1 MFIAHRGKVSAS
13 SKENTLESFKKA
25 IDDNKYQG
33 FELDVRTTKDKELI
47 VFHDFFNNAN
57 LINKTM
63 KNDLDKDICLLED
76 VLKLDT
82 DKIILIEIKEKDIDV
97 NKLNGLLL
105 KYFKKNIYVM
115 SFYKEPIKKLLQ
127 LRPMYKCGILNYLFN
142 SEISYNEYDF
152 IVLLDKTITAN
163 LISYFQSRKLEVF
176 SYGITKN
183 NFLYP
188 SNVYYI
194 VDDKIFNE

>member
-25 IDDNKYQG
+25 IGDNKYQG

-82 DKIILIEIKEKDIDV
+82 DKIILIEIKEKDIDI
-97 NKLNGLLL
+97 NKLNNLLL

-115 SFYKEPIKKLLQ
+115 SFYKEPIKKLLK
-127 LRPMYKCGILNYLFN
+127 LKPMYKCGILNYLFN

>member
-82 DKIILIEIKEKDIDV
+82 DKIILIEIKEKDT
-97 NKLNGLLL
+97 
-105 KYFKKNIYVM
+105 
-115 SFYKEPIKKLLQ
+115 S
-127 LRPMYKCGILNYLFN
+127 
-142 SEISYNEYDF
+142 
-152 IVLLDKTITAN
+152 
-163 LISYFQSRKLEVF
+163 
-176 SYGITKN
+176 
-183 NFLYP
+183 
-188 SNVYYI
+188 
-194 VDDKIFNE
+194 

>member
-127 LRPMYKCGILNYLFN
+127 LKPMYKCGILNYLFN

-152 IVLLDKTITAN
+152 IVLLDKMITAN

-188 SNVYYI
+188 NNVYYI
-194 VDDKIFNE
+194 VDDKIFNG

>member
-127 LRPMYKCGILNYLFN
+127 LNPIYKCGILNYLFN

-152 IVLLDKTITAN
+152 IVLLDKTLTAN

>member
-25 IDDNKYQG
+25 IGDNKYQG

-115 SFYKEPIKKLLQ
+115 SFYKEPIKKLLK
-127 LRPMYKCGILNYLFN
+127 LKPMYKCGILNYLFN